1 MFRMTCS
8 VEFEGL
14 KPIKA
19 TSLKW
24 KRHIDNYSDSATI
37 EIPAICRYKDGT
49 NVYSNVVTGQK
60 LKEGQKVKIRAGYD
74 GKNDLQFDGF
84 IKRINSS
91 TPLEIECEGY
101 SYQLRNKTIN
111 KSYGRTTVKRVLE
124 ELVVG
129 TNIIISNKLVGDITF
144 EPQQFKN
151 AQRTQVLDWLKEKY
165 FLKVFFLYNELH
177 VGFGLLF
184 KGNVVKHVLNWN
196 VIKDN
201 DLLFNAQ
208 KEATVNIEGVTR
220 LADGTLIRTASNNA
234 RTSGEKKEVKMI
246 LQNAADKQ
254 KAVNALQGKQD
265 KKGYVGAITGFLKPF
280 VQIGDTTQIT
290 DNKFK
295 ERAAQHV
302 VDGIEGSFSS
312 AGGRQKIHIDFST
325 GKING

>member
-1 MFRMTCS
+1 MFRMTAS

-14 KPIKA
+14 KAVKPS
-19 TSLKW
+19 SLKW

-49 NVYSNVVTGQK
+49 GTYDNVVTGQK
-60 LKEGQKVKIRAGYD
+60 LFEGQKVKIYAGYD
-74 GKNDLQFDGF
+74 GNNDLQFDGF

-111 KSYGRTTVKRVLE
+111 KSFGRTTVKKVLE
-124 ELVVG
+124 KLVVD
-129 TNIIISNKLVGDITF
+129 TAIKIDNKLVGDITF
-144 EPQQFKN
+144 EPKQFPN
-151 AQRTQVLDWLKEKY
+151 IQRTQVLDWLKEEY
-165 FLKVFFLYNELH
+165 RLKVFFLYNELH
-177 VGFGLLF
+177 VGFGLMF
-184 KGNVVKHVLNWN
+184 IGNTVKHQLNWN
-196 VIKDN
+196 VIKDS

-208 KEATVNIEGVTR
+208 KEATVNIEGVTK
-220 LADGTLIRTASNNA
+220 LDDGTLVRITSKNA
-234 RTSGEKKEVKMI
+234 RTAGEKKEVK
-246 LQNAADKQ
+246 LKTKDRALNQ
-254 KAVNALQGKQD
+254 KIVDALQSKQN

-280 VQIGDTTQIT
+280 VQIGDSTQIT

-302 VDGIEGSFSS
+302 VDGIDGSFSR

-325 GKING
+325 GKI